1 MVPTVKLELSIHC
14 RSIYDKYKFSK
25 KTIGSHVLIGFVF
38 LIMSFDIL
46 MFYESYTQLNSLEL
60 MSNVPKS
67 KVINNIKSFHLVYSL
82 TIRLLEIDKI
92 IHKKIM
98 LRTEKSKRYEGIF

>member
-1 MVPTVKLELSIHC
+1 MTCISSP
-14 RSIYDKYKFSK
+14 K
-25 KTIGSHVLIGFVF
+25 KTIGSQVLIGFVF

-67 KVINNIKSFHLVYSL
+67 KVTNNIKSFLLVYSP

-98 LRTEKSKRYEGIF
+98 LRTEKSKRYEAIF